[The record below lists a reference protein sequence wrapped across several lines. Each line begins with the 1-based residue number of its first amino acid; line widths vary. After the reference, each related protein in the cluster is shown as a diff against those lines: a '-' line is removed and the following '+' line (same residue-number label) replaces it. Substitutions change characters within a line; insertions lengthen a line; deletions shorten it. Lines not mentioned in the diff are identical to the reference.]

1 MAILLQNQC
10 PQLKPIGRRRLQLSE
25 PLPGPASQ
33 VELGN
38 LEKFVRIE
46 VTHLSR
52 HTEPFSPIANVFM
65 IAPPEQLIHALW
77 TNHPEDAQ

>member
-1 MAILLQNQC
+1 MAILLQNHC
-10 PQLKPIGRRRLQLSE
+10 SQLKLVDWRRLQLSE
-25 PLPGPASQ
+25 PFPSSASQ

-38 LEKFVRIE
+38 LEKFVRIK

-65 IAPPEQLIHALW
+65 MAPPEQLIHTMW
-77 TNHPEDAQ
+77 TSHPKDA